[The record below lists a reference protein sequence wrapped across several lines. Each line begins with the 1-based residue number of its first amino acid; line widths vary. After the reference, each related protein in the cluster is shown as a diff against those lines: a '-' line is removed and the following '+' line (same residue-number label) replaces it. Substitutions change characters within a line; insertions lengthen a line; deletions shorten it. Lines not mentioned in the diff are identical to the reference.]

1 MLTIVS
7 KISSVVFGGKSS
19 SFVSPKKGERP
30 SRPQTSPLILV
41 YYHIKGEHYHIKG
54 DDKSLAEGPLQAQ
67 PGKLGEPDF
76 LCFTYLIT
84 TVLRWSVPTS
94 IQKYQTTMWKTW

>member
-1 MLTIVS
+1 MTMLYLGGNQ
-7 KISSVVFGGKSS
+7 VFLCH
-19 SFVSPKKGERP
+19 PKKVKDT

-41 YYHIKGEHYHIKG
+41 YYHIKG
-54 DDKSLAEGPLQAQ
+54 DDKGLAEGPLQAQ
-67 PGKLGEPDF
+67 PSKLGETHF
-76 LCFTYLIT
+76 LRFTYFIT

>member
-41 YYHIKGEHYHIKG
+41 YYHIKG
-54 DDKSLAEGPLQAQ
+54 DDKGLAEGPLQAQ
-67 PGKLGEPDF
+67 PGKLGEPYF
-76 LCFTYLIT
+76 LCFIFFIT

-94 IQKYQTTMWKTW
+94 TQKYQTAMWKTW

>member
-1 MLTIVS
+1 MTMLYLGGNQ
-7 KISSVVFGGKSS
+7 VFLCH
-19 SFVSPKKGERP
+19 PKKVKDT
-30 SRPQTSPLILV
+30 SRPQTSPLCHMLILV
-41 YYHIKGEHYHIKG
+41 HYHIKG
-54 DDKSLAEGPLQAQ
+54 DDKGLAEGPLQAQ
-67 PGKLGEPDF
+67 PSKLGEPDF